1 MAVGH
6 CCRSNQA
13 LERDWQ
19 YMIDEKFRLQQE
31 RANLARSLEAVLNDK
46 FGHQNSNSFDA
57 DTPVDKMLVLL
68 QFVIA
73 VSCSSVRA
81 ATATDYRACS

>member
-1 MAVGH
+1 
-6 CCRSNQA
+6 
-13 LERDWQ
+13 
-19 YMIDEKFRLQQE
+19 MIDEKFRLQQE

-73 VSCSSVRA
+73 VGRSSVKAATTTVYRPCSSTERRPHLHN
-81 ATATDYRACS
+81 YI